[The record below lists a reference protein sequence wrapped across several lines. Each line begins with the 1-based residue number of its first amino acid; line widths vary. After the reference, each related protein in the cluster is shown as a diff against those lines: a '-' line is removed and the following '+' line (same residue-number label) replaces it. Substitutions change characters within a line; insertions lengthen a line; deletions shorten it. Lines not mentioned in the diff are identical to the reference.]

1 MNLNLLEALEQLEE
15 EKNIKKDE
23 VISILEKALQ
33 SAYRKNFGTEN
44 EVEVRIDRL
53 TGDIAIYEKLKVV
66 DEVENPYR
74 EITLSEAKK
83 IDSSAEIDGYVYR
96 KLNIKK
102 FKRIAAQTARQVL
115 IQKIREMEKENLFQ
129 TYSALK
135 GSVTTAEVLRVTENW
150 ADIRIGKL
158 ESRLPTREMIPGERL
173 RAGSF
178 IKVFVVDV
186 VKTTKGPKILV
197 TRKRTEFVVEL
208 LKLQVPEIESGDVVV
223 KAVARE
229 EGIRTKVAV
238 ASTNPKVDPI
248 GACIG
253 EGGVRIAEVL
263 REIRPEKVDILK
275 WSDDPA
281 EFVGNA
287 IAPATAVEVKIVSP
301 ANREAVVYVSPT
313 QLSLAI
319 GKGGQNARLAAKLT
333 GWKVDIKPLM

>member
-1 MNLNLLEALEQLEE
+1 M
-15 EKNIKKDE
+15 
-23 VISILEKALQ
+23 
-33 SAYRKNFGTEN
+33 
-44 EVEVRIDRL
+44 
-53 TGDIAIYEKLKVV
+53 
-66 DEVENPYR
+66 
-74 EITLSEAKK
+74 
-83 IDSSAEIDGYVYR
+83 
-96 KLNIKK
+96 
-102 FKRIAAQTARQVL
+102 

-135 GSVTTAEVLRVTENW
+135 GSVTTAEILRVTENW

-186 VKTTKGPKILV
+186 VRTTKGPKILV
-197 TRKRTEFVVEL
+197 TRKGTEFVVEL

-287 IAPATAVEVKIVSP
+287 IAPATAVEVKIVSS